1 MTMSNAS
8 LPMLSFIVGIM
19 VVVQGAL
26 NARFCVLL
34 NSSLLATS
42 AALTLSACFTIIAVL
57 VTVKQF
63 PPIQELKAIP
73 PYLWFTG
80 AIFSFI
86 AVTLF
91 YYLIPKIG
99 ISTAVS
105 FGLCGQI
112 VFSMIAAHYGW
123 FELPVETISFKKV
136 VGTIAM
142 IGGIF
147 LIKF

>member
-1 MTMSNAS
+1 MSNAS
-8 LPMLSFIVGIM
+8 LLILSFMVGIM
-19 VVVQGAL
+19 VVVQGGL
-26 NARFCVLL
+26 NARLGVHL
-34 NSSLLATS
+34 NSPLLATS

-57 VTVKQF
+57 ATLKQV
-63 PPIQELKAIP
+63 PSIQQLKAIP

-80 AIFSFI
+80 ALFSFI
-86 AVTLF
+86 AVSLF
-91 YYLIPKIG
+91 YYLIPKLG

-123 FELPVETISFKKV
+123 FGMPVEPIAFKKV
-136 VGTIAM
+136 MGTIAM
-142 IGGIF
+142 MVGIF